1 MFIKDLE
8 DVLDIGGFGYPALTV
23 ISTKKMKLSTLTGS
37 FGFQGIQVK
46 SMFLIL
52 SRNIG

>member
-1 MFIKDLE
+1 LFIIDLE

-37 FGFQGIQVK
+37 FGFEGIQVK
-46 SMFLIL
+46 
-52 SRNIG
+52 